1 MTMPPW
7 LDLEKWNC
15 TTTITSPT
23 TIVLGQLYAVSQR
36 KNPPKVALIWVIFQA
51 AAMDHGVEIKHENLP
66 TMNQMNKGEISRT
79 IFQFFILS
87 FIFKSNKKKNTYW
100 KKRVSK
106 FFQKHFGLGRFQV
119 RYESLSIRTLPATY
133 KVDFSWDETTF
144 FIGQNPTR
152 IWQFDKFKCH
162 SYHRS

>member
-87 FIFKSNKKKNTYW
+87 FIFKSNKKKILIE
-100 KKRVSK
+100 KKRLAN
-106 FFQKHFGLGRFQV
+106 FFENTLASVVFKYDMNHWVLGRYQRLIKWISV
-119 RYESLSIRTLPATY
+119 
-133 KVDFSWDETTF
+133 
-144 FIGQNPTR
+144 GTR
-152 IWQFDKFKCH
+152 RIFL
-162 SYHRS
+162 

>member
-1 MTMPPW
+1 MRSIEGGIRAAEGKKAFPNFFYGLTFFLQAMTMPPW

-87 FIFKSNKKKNTYW
+87 FIFKSNKKKYLL
-100 KKRVSK
+100 KKK
-106 FFQKHFGLGRFQV
+106 G
-119 RYESLSIRTLPATY
+119 
-133 KVDFSWDETTF
+133 
-144 FIGQNPTR
+144 
-152 IWQFDKFKCH
+152 
-162 SYHRS
+162 